1 MILAAGL
8 GTRMRPLTE
17 SRPKPLI
24 EVAGKPL
31 IAYSLEAL
39 VRAGVEQAV
48 VNLHHHPG
56 LMRSYLNA
64 VESPLMTLSDESDL
78 LLDSGGGVKKALQH
92 LGTEPFFILNADSF
106 VIDGPQSNLLRL
118 SETWDATRMDCL
130 LLVASGTQVTGYSG
144 PGDFMMDPYGHL
156 MRRPERLMAPFVYA
170 GVAIIN
176 PALFDGTPDTP
187 FSLNLLFN
195 RAIERER
202 LFGLRL
208 DGEWLHVGTP
218 DAIHEAELRLQLS
231 LL

>member
-1 MILAAGL
+1 
-8 GTRMRPLTE
+8 
-17 SRPKPLI
+17 
-24 EVAGKPL
+24 
-31 IAYSLEAL
+31 
-39 VRAGVEQAV
+39 
-48 VNLHHHPG
+48 
-56 LMRSYLNA
+56 
-64 VESPLMTLSDESDL
+64 
-78 LLDSGGGVKKALQH
+78 
-92 LGTEPFFILNADSF
+92 
-106 VIDGPQSNLLRL
+106 
-118 SETWDATRMDCL
+118 
-130 LLVASGTQVTGYSG
+130 
-144 PGDFMMDPYGHL
+144 
-156 MRRPERLMAPFVYA
+156 MAPFVYA